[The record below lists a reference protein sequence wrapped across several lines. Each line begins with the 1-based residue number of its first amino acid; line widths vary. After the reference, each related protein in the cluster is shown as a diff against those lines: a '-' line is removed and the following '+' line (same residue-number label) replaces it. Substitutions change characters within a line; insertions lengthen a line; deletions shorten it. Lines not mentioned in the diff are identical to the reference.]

1 MTLKKKKP
9 FNEIEKA
16 KDILKNGFSGGVFKP
31 DELGTLAKY
40 YNSIGFEGKKLE
52 NELIKFCK
60 ERVAG
65 FSPIRYRYGLNKALK
80 SAKKY
85 LLKESKPIY
94 VTEKELSK
102 IKQLPI
108 KYAKIFFVML
118 VEARFNHDYGT
129 LKDNSKKSDKY
140 YFYGTLSDA
149 SALAKFQMADME
161 LKKMSN
167 VLDIDYKLV
176 KPAITDNNNRNVTNI
191 WQIVS
196 IEDDSEIALIVDNL
210 DNIIDYFPF
219 YCEKCGKNIE
229 RTGRRHKY
237 CEECWKNI
245 HREIDKNAKRQK
257 RAQKY

>member
-1 MTLKKKKP
+1 M
-9 FNEIEKA
+9 
-16 KDILKNGFSGGVFKP
+16 
-31 DELGTLAKY
+31 
-40 YNSIGFEGKKLE
+40 
-52 NELIKFCK
+52 
-60 ERVAG
+60 AG
-65 FSPIRYRYGLNKALK
+65 FSAIRYRNGLYKALK
-80 SAKKY
+80 SAKRY
-85 LLKESKPIY
+85 ILKESKPIY

-108 KYAKIFFVML
+108 KYARIFFVML

-176 KPAITDNNNRNVTNI
+176 KPVITDNNNRNVTNI